1 MSAKIRKLLILFFM
15 SLPVFG
21 AFAYTRHIFSQLPDE
36 LYIYKDRDTVVDLD
50 IPVTAVVRETG
61 QTVDFSKPVTFQ
73 AKEKANYSLEYKL
86 FNLIS
91 LPSGKLSVLEENYL
105 YAGGFPIGIYLKTDG
120 VLVVDTAE
128 FTDARGETSAPSA
141 GVLMGGDYIVEID
154 GTAIERKSQVS
165 EILENSDG
173 STMCVGFYRDDEYTT
188 AQVTPVMNEAGEYKL
203 GIWVKDDAQGI
214 GTITYIDKDG
224 NFGAL
229 GHGMSDSSSGELLE
243 SSNGFLYR
251 TNIISITKG
260 QDNAPGEY
268 VGVIDYAYSNRLGL
282 VSANRRTGI
291 FGTLPA
297 SKCEDLISEYSL
309 TPYEI
314 GFGREVHKGEA
325 SVLVY
330 LNGELKAYD
339 IYIEE
344 ISYRDE
350 KNITFRCTSD
360 ELIDITNGIVQ
371 GQSGSPIIQD
381 NKIIGAVTHVFVGD
395 SRKGYGIFIE
405 NMMRE

>member
-1 MSAKIRKLLILFFM
+1 
-15 SLPVFG
+15 
-21 AFAYTRHIFSQLPDE
+21 
-36 LYIYKDRDTVVDLD
+36 
-50 IPVTAVVRETG
+50 
-61 QTVDFSKPVTFQ
+61 
-73 AKEKANYSLEYKL
+73 
-86 FNLIS
+86 
-91 LPSGKLSVLEENYL
+91 
-105 YAGGFPIGIYLKTDG
+105 
-120 VLVVDTAE
+120 
-128 FTDARGETSAPSA
+128 
-141 GVLMGGDYIVEID
+141 
-154 GTAIERKSQVS
+154 
-165 EILENSDG
+165 
-173 STMCVGFYRDDEYTT
+173 
-188 AQVTPVMNEAGEYKL
+188 
-203 GIWVKDDAQGI
+203 
-214 GTITYIDKDG
+214 
-224 NFGAL
+224 
-229 GHGMSDSSSGELLE
+229 MSDSSSGELLE

-268 VGVIDYAYSNRLGL
+268 VGVIDYSYSNRLGL
-282 VSANRRTGI
+282 VSANRKTGI
-291 FGTLPA
+291 FGTLSA
-297 SKCEDLISEYSL
+297 SKCDDLISEYSL

-314 GFGREVHKGEA
+314 GFSREVHKGEA